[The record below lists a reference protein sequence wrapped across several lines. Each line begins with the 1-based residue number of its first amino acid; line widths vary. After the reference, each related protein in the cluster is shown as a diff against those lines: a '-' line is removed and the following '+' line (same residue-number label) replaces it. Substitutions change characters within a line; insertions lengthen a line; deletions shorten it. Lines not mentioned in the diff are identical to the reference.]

1 MPKHLRFLVLS
12 LAFCFGFS
20 TADAQVHSTPG
31 EAKPSGVKP
40 DYSSEAFVTELD
52 STRIVF
58 ENDGTST
65 RQSTARVRIQS
76 DAGVQRYGVLTF
88 RYQNS
93 TESAD
98 IDYVRVRK
106 QDGSII
112 STPPENVQDMAADIT
127 RAAPFYSDVREKHVA
142 VKGLGVGD
150 MLEFQWHWHTTKPLA
165 PGQFWFAY
173 TTRATAQM
181 EGSDPAD
188 LLPFGF
194 CR

>member
-1 MPKHLRFLVLS
+1 MPKHMCFLVLS
-12 LAFCFGFS
+12 LAFCLDFS
-20 TADAQVHSTPG
+20 TADSQVPSTPG
-31 EAKPSGVKP
+31 EAKPAGGKP

-65 RQSTARVRIQS
+65 RQSTARIRIQS

-127 RAAPFYSDVREKHVA
+127 RVASFYSDVREKHVA
-142 VKGLGVGD
+142 VKGLVRRG
-150 MLEFQWHWHTTKPLA
+150 
-165 PGQFWFAY
+165 
-173 TTRATAQM
+173 
-181 EGSDPAD
+181 
-188 LLPFGF
+188 
-194 CR
+194 

>member
-1 MPKHLRFLVLS
+1 MCFLVLS
-12 LAFCFGFS
+12 LAFCLDFS
-20 TADAQVHSTPG
+20 TADSQVPSTPG
-31 EAKPSGVKP
+31 EAKPAGGKP

-58 ENDGTST
+58 ENDGIVPAAAEGD
-65 RQSTARVRIQS
+65 RLAGEHGARLLRPITH
-76 DAGVQRYGVLTF
+76 GVLTF

-127 RAAPFYSDVREKHVA
+127 RAASFYSDVREKHVA
-142 VKGLGVGD
+142 VKGLVRRG
-150 MLEFQWHWHTTKPLA
+150 
-165 PGQFWFAY
+165 
-173 TTRATAQM
+173 
-181 EGSDPAD
+181 
-188 LLPFGF
+188 
-194 CR
+194 